1 MNDKW
6 ILVAMIGL
14 FMMCE
19 KVEGRQWGDS
29 TLDYGDVVVTIFEV
43 LVIVVLVMCCVG
55 MFQQYDAMDY
65 FGVSSPWIP
74 TAPPGAYQQGG
85 CTSVKITMDDLRR
98 VVSHEVKQEL
108 KKKDMSQRMKTVE
121 EEDSIEMESRF

>member
-1 MNDKW
+1 
-6 ILVAMIGL
+6 MIGV

-19 KVEGRQWGDS
+19 KVEARQWGDS

-65 FGVSSPWIP
+65 FGWSSPWVP
-74 TAPPGAYQQGG
+74 TAQPGACQKDG

-108 KKKDMSQRMKTVE
+108 KKKDMSQRMMTVE
-121 EEDSIEMESRF
+121 EEGVLESGLY